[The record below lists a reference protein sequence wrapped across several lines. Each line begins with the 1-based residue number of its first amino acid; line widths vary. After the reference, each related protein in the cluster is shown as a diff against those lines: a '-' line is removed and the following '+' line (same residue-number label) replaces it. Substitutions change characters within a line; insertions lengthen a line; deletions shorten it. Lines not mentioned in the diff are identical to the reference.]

1 LQINRSAIKSDKQN
15 EKRRI
20 HNKSFK
26 TEVKSVIRKIRE
38 SVEAKKKEDAEKS
51 YSELVK
57 LVDSAVTKGLFKKNT
72 AARKKSRMY
81 HLIKKIA
88 TT

>member
-1 LQINRSAIKSDKQN
+1 LQINLSGIKRNRQN
-15 EKRRI
+15 EKRRV

-26 TEVKSVIRKIRE
+26 TEVKSIARKIRE
-38 SVEAKKKEDAEKS
+38 AVDAKKKEDAEKS

-57 LVDSAVTKGLFKKNT
+57 LVDSAVTKGLFKRNT

-81 HLIKKIA
+81 HLISKIA
-88 TT
+88 SA

>member
-1 LQINRSAIKSDKQN
+1 LQINKSAIKSQKQS
-15 EKRRI
+15 EKKRI

-26 TEVKSVIRKIRE
+26 TEVKSVVRKIRE
-38 SVEAKKKEDAEKS
+38 SVDAKKTEDAQKG

-81 HLIKKIA
+81 HLIQKIKTA
-88 TT
+88 

>member
-1 LQINRSAIKSDKQN
+1 MQINLSAEKRNKQN

-26 TEVKSVIRKIRE
+26 TEVKSIARKIRE
-38 SVEAKKKEDAEKS
+38 SCDAKKKEDAEKS
-51 YSELVK
+51 YAELVR
-57 LVDSAVTKGLFKKNT
+57 LVDSGVTKGLFKRNS

-81 HLIKKIA
+81 HLIQKIA
-88 TT
+88 AA